1 MKLNQ
6 LLAKAEHTSK
16 QFKALLDEYIN
27 TFKSKQGIFQGRK
40 QNYVAMPDQED
51 QPSQRGHIMVQST
64 VKEYLQ
70 WFEET
75 TEDFVN
81 DRFAIEATNAKG
93 VFADLVVDGLNFG
106 MLSSLELLRLNDF
119 LNEAELLKMYQT
131 LPVRSDTKSWRASED
146 PEYAEKGIWET
157 EAREALTKT
166 TIKSSRILLDP
177 NLASLKGN
185 QNYIPQV
192 VPDDKSVVLGTA
204 TLQEFSGEMSHRD
217 RAEILRRLTTLKA
230 AVKEALVRANDIA
243 TVPSQLTS
251 KKLFGY
257 LHRGMI

>member
-16 QFKALLDEYIN
+16 QFKALLEEYIN

-75 TEDFVN
+75 TEEFIN
-81 DRFAIEATNAKG
+81 DRFSVEATNATG
-93 VFADLVVDGLNFG
+93 VRADLIVEGKSFG
-106 MLSSLELLRLNDF
+106 SYSAVELMRLNDF
-119 LNEAELLKMYQT
+119 LNTSELLKMYQT
-131 LPVRSDTKSWRASED
+131 LPVRSDTKSWRASAD

-157 EAREALTKT
+157 EEREALTKT

-204 TLQEFSGEMSHRD
+204 SLQEFSGEFSHRE
-217 RAEILRRLTTLKA
+217 RAEILRRMTMLKA
-230 AVKEALVRANDIA
+230 AVKEALVRANEA
-243 TVPSQLTS
+243 AVVPSELTS

-257 LHRGMI
+257 LHRGTI